1 MTMDIKMLKAIS
13 DGAQAMAAQADQMAI
28 FAAGMAE
35 GAKQMAESMRAVV
48 EDCAQQIMER
58 RKTGISEKAA
68 LSEAF
73 DGIKPDACPSQ
84 PQEVPSGATQGHTP
98 EVGTPGTKGRDTAS
112 QALTANNSS
121 DEPTLDLV
129 TLRAFVAAKSSPENR
144 AKIKAILRKYGAEK
158 LTELK
163 EEVYPSVK
171 AEVGAL

>member
-13 DGAQAMAAQADQMAI
+13 DGVQVMAAQADQMAV

-58 RKTGISEKAA
+58 RKAGISEQAA

-84 PQEVPSGATQGHTP
+84 PQKAPSGATQGHAP
-98 EVGTPGTKGRDTAS
+98 ETGAPATEAPSA
-112 QALTANNSS
+112 ANVPV
-121 DEPTLDLV
+121 EPPLDLV
-129 TLRAFVAAKSSPENR
+129 TLRTFVAAKSSPENR

-163 EEVYPSVK
+163 EEAYPSVK
-171 AEVGAL
+171 AEVGML

>member
-13 DGAQAMAAQADQMAI
+13 DGAQAMAAQAAQMAV

-58 RKTGISEKAA
+58 RKAGISEQAA

-84 PQEVPSGATQGHTP
+84 PQKVPYGAMQSHTP
-98 EVGTPGTKGRDTAS
+98 EAGAPDTKGRDTVS
-112 QALTANNSS
+112 QALMANNSS
-121 DEPTLDLV
+121 GEPPLDLV
-129 TLRAFVAAKSSPENR
+129 TLRAFVAAKSIPENR
-144 AKIKAILRKYGAEK
+144 AKIKAILRKHGAEK

-163 EEVYPSVK
+163 EETYPSVK

>member
-13 DGAQAMAAQADQMAI
+13 DGAQVMAAQADQMAV

-58 RKTGISEKAA
+58 RKAVISEQAA

-73 DGIKPDACPSQ
+73 DGIKPDTCHSQ
-84 PQEVPSGATQGHTP
+84 PQEVLSGATQSHTP
-98 EVGTPGTKGRDTAS
+98 EVGAPGTKGRDTAS

-121 DEPTLDLV
+121 GEPPLDLV
-129 TLRAFVAAKSSPENR
+129 TLRAFVAAKSSPEKR
-144 AKIKAILRKYGAEK
+144 AKIKVILRKYGAEK

-163 EEVYPSVK
+163 EEAYASVK

>member
-13 DGAQAMAAQADQMAI
+13 DGAQAMAAQADQMAA

-58 RKTGISEKAA
+58 RKTGIGEQAA

-73 DGIKPDACPSQ
+73 DGIKPNACHSQ
-84 PQEVPSGATQGHTP
+84 PQEASSGATQSHTP
-98 EVGTPGTKGRDTAS
+98 ETGAPGTRGRDTVS
-112 QALTANNSS
+112 QTLAANNSS
-121 DEPTLDLV
+121 DEPPLDLV
-129 TLRAFVAAKSSPENR
+129 TLRAFVAAKSSSENR

-163 EEVYPSVK
+163 EEAYPSVK

>member
-13 DGAQAMAAQADQMAI
+13 DGAQVMAAQADQMAI
-28 FAAGMAE
+28 FATGMAE

-48 EDCAQQIMER
+48 EDCAQQIMEH
-58 RKTGISEKAA
+58 RKAGISEQAA

-84 PQEVPSGATQGHTP
+84 PQKAPSGATQGQTP
-98 EVGTPGTKGRDTAS
+98 ETDASRTKGCDTAT
-112 QALTANNSS
+112 QAATANDSS
-121 DEPTLDLV
+121 GEPPLDLV

-158 LTELK
+158 LTDLK
-163 EEVYPSVK
+163 EEAYLFVK

>member
-13 DGAQAMAAQADQMAI
+13 DGAQVMAAQADQMAI
-28 FAAGMAE
+28 FVAGMAE

-58 RKTGISEKAA
+58 RKAGISEQAA

-84 PQEVPSGATQGHTP
+84 PQKAPSGATQGHAP
-98 EVGTPGTKGRDTAS
+98 ETGAPRTKGCDTAT
-112 QALTANNSS
+112 QATMANDSS
-121 DEPTLDLV
+121 GEPLLDLV

-144 AKIKAILRKYGAEK
+144 AKIKAILHKYGAEK

-163 EEVYPSVK
+163 EEAYPSVK
-171 AEVGAL
+171 AEVGML

>member
-13 DGAQAMAAQADQMAI
+13 DGAQIMAAQAEEMAA

-48 EDCAQQIMER
+48 DDCAQQIRER
-58 RKTGISEKAA
+58 KAAGVTEEAA

-73 DGIKPDACPSQ
+73 ESIKPNSAAQPQTCPSDAT
-84 PQEVPSGATQGHTP
+84 EVAAPANAESP
-98 EVGTPGTKGRDTAS
+98 TA
-112 QALTANNSS
+112 ANVAANTGN
-121 DEPTLDLV
+121 EPTLDLV
-129 TLRAFVAAKSSPENR
+129 TLRAFVASKSSPETR

-163 EEVYPSVK
+163 PDKYAAVK
-171 AEVGAL
+171 ADVAGL

>member
-13 DGAQAMAAQADQMAI
+13 DGALAMAAQADQMAV

-58 RKTGISEKAA
+58 RKAGISEQTV

-73 DGIKPDACPSQ
+73 DGIKPGTCPSQ
-84 PQEVPSGATQGHTP
+84 PQEAPSGATQSHAP
-98 EVGTPGTKGRDTAS
+98 ETGAPNTKGRDTAS
-112 QALTANNSS
+112 QTLTANNSS
-121 DEPTLDLV
+121 GEPPLDLV

-163 EEVYPSVK
+163 EETYHSVK

>member
-13 DGAQAMAAQADQMAI
+13 DGAQVMAAQADQMAV

-58 RKTGISEKAA
+58 RKTGISEQAA
-68 LSEAF
+68 LSEAV

-84 PQEVPSGATQGHTP
+84 PQDAPPGATQGYTP
-98 EVGTPGTKGRDTAS
+98 ETGAPRTKGRDTAA

-121 DEPTLDLV
+121 GEPPLDLV
-129 TLRAFVAAKSSPENR
+129 TLRAFVAAKSIPENR

-158 LTELK
+158 LTDLK
-163 EEVYPSVK
+163 EEDYLSVK
-171 AEVGAL
+171 AEMGAL